1 MLQKP
6 FLWILFLF
14 FFVSASAQP
23 SLQVQ
28 GKTPELYLVHKVQPK
43 ETWYS
48 LGRLYNISPKEIA
61 PFNGT
66 DMNKGLS
73 VGQAIKVPLVKA
85 NFSQDKNKA
94 ADETL
99 VPVYYLVKEG
109 EWMFRVSTNHNKV
122 AIEKLEDWNNLNR
135 NQVKAGLNLVVGYLK
150 VKKDLSALATANAAD
165 YAQVKQESKSPVQ
178 APKPPVPAP
187 KAPVPAPREEAPI
200 NTPVS
205 TEKQPTNKPEPAP
218 VFKKEELPAAE
229 NRNPSVAVDF
239 KGGYFKSYFQQAGR
253 SANGAANIFRSTSGW
268 KDGKYYALMD
278 NVPVGTIV
286 MVTNPAT
293 NKYVYAK
300 VLGNLSDIKENAGL
314 IIRISNAAAAELGS
328 GDQRFNAQVK
338 Y

>member
-14 FFVSASAQP
+14 ISVSAFAQP

-28 GKTPELYLVHKVQPK
+28 GKTPELFLVHKVQPK

-48 LGRLYNISPKEIA
+48 LGRLYNVSPKEIA
-61 PFNGT
+61 PFNAT
-66 DMNKGLS
+66 DMNKGLAI
-73 VGQAIKVPLVKA
+73 GQAIKVPLVNA

-94 ADETL
+94 ADESL
-99 VPVYYLVKEG
+99 VPVFYTVKEG

-122 AIEKLEDWNNLNR
+122 AIEKLEAWNNINR

-150 VKKDLSALATANAAD
+150 VKKELSALATANAAD
-165 YAQVKQESKSPVQ
+165 YAQAQQ
-178 APKPPVPAP
+178 APKATP
-187 KAPVPAPREEAPI
+187 KAPVPAPKEEVPI
-200 NTPVS
+200 TTPVS

-218 VFKKEELPAAE
+218 VFKKEELPAAD
-229 NRNPSVAVDF
+229 NRNMPVGVDF
-239 KGGYFKSYFQQAGR
+239 NGGYFKSYYQSAGR
-253 SANGAANIFRSTSGW
+253 SATGAANIFRSTSGW

-328 GDQRFNAQVK
+328 GEQRFNTQVK